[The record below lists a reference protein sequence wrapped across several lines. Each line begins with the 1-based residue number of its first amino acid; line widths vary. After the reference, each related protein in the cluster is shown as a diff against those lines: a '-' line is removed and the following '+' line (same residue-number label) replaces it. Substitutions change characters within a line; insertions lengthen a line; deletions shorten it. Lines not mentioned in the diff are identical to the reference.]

1 VSSSHSFTHTLTQR
15 CDSAAADMTPLS
27 SDAPLEPDPEPE
39 VDCSVFCGVVLVLVL
54 VRPPP
59 IALRSF
65 FVFKVAKLA
74 FMSDMFTL

>member
-1 VSSSHSFTHTLTQR
+1 
-15 CDSAAADMTPLS
+15 MTPLS

-39 VDCSVFCGVVLVLVL
+39 VDSSIFCGVVLVL

-65 FVFKVAKLA
+65 FFFKVAKLA